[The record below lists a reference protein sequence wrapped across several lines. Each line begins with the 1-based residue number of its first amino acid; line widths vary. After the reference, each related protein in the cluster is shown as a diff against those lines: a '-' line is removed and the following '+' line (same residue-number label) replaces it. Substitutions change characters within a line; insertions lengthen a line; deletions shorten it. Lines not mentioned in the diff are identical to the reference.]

1 MNNQKQIEELEA
13 TIQKAQQQIEELKK
27 PKWAES
33 IKDVKGRNWFIDE
46 NGEIDYTGNT
56 FLDKNNFS
64 NSERAKAFLA
74 LGQLREL
81 HADMG
86 IEKDADAITMALVS
100 KDDNMD
106 IEFWFET
113 EEQCDYFKSQH
124 AELIRIV
131 EEGI

>member
-13 TIQKAQQQIEELKK
+13 TIQKAQQQIEGLKK

-81 HADMG
+81 HADINSEELNRNYG
-86 IEKDADAITMALVS
+86 I
-100 KDDNMD
+100 D
-106 IEFWFET
+106 IGTINFYTYLFFKT
-113 EEQCDYFKSQH
+113 EEQLDYFRTQH

>member
-81 HADMG
+81 HADINSEELNRNYG
-86 IEKDADAITMALVS
+86 I
-100 KDDNMD
+100 D
-106 IEFWFET
+106 IGTINFYTYLFFKT
-113 EEQCDYFKSQH
+113 EEQLDYFRTQH

>member
-81 HADMG
+81 HADINSEELNRNYG
-86 IEKDADAITMALVS
+86 I
-100 KDDNMD
+100 D
-106 IEFWFET
+106 IGTINFYTYLFFKT

>member
-27 PKWAES
+27 PKWAEC
-33 IKDVKGRNWFIDE
+33 IEDVKGRECYIHNSGMIIQTCEFQTP
-46 NGEIDYTGNT
+46 NH
-56 FLDKNNFS
+56 FS
-64 NSERAKAFLA
+64 NSARAKAFLA

-86 IEKDADAITMALVS
+86 IETDADAITMALVS

-106 IEFWFET
+106 IEFLFET

>member
-33 IKDVKGRNWFIDE
+33 IEDVKGRKCYIHNSGRIIQTCEFQTP
-46 NGEIDYTGNT
+46 NH
-56 FLDKNNFS
+56 FS

-81 HADMG
+81 HADINSEELNRNYG
-86 IEKDADAITMALVS
+86 I
-100 KDDNMD
+100 D
-106 IEFWFET
+106 IGTINFYTYLFFKT
-113 EEQCDYFKSQH
+113 EEQLDYFRTQH